1 MLEDYL
7 DINFKKFAW
16 FAGLVMMVAVL
27 TTILYWLIFGFDSW
41 NKNVQIA
48 SDLMLAAVG

>member
-7 DINFKKFAW
+7 DINIKKFAW
-16 FAGLVMMVAVL
+16 FSSLVIMVAIL
-27 TTILYWLIFGFDSW
+27 TTVFYWFIFGFDSW